1 MLLGDRDDACISL
14 ANRLKGIQGGRHNMA
29 FHSKEG
35 KRRPVRPDQRTKLL
49 SFGRN
54 SIIVSQL
61 EEHETVIG
69 KNHQPGW

>member
-1 MLLGDRDDACISL
+1 
-14 ANRLKGIQGGRHNMA
+14 MA